1 MRIPI
6 RTGFAIWLVLL
17 AILMISAMGCKRT
30 SPSPW
35 REMHFPVS
43 KGEVLPGS
51 DENQLFV
58 EYKGI
63 AEQTVLFREFRQ
75 ALERNGYAF
84 ERDGKEHDPP
94 GNAYSAIFKKGAEVV
109 KLTVD
114 GSNNTSVR
122 VRKL

>member
-1 MRIPI
+1 M
-6 RTGFAIWLVLL
+6 LL
-17 AILMISAMGCKRT
+17 IFLMIFTIVGSGCKRT
-30 SPSPW
+30 APPPW

-51 DENQLFV
+51 DENHLIV

-75 ALERNGYAF
+75 ALERNGYTF

-94 GNAYSAIFKKGAEVV
+94 GNAFSAIFKKGAEVV

-114 GSNNTSVR
+114 GSKNTSVR